1 MHLLSFSMGL
11 KKVQYRGQLFH
22 FNGLCLPHQRKK
34 SFMKEI
40 FSKIVYCSICKK
52 TILSQK
58 AAEIK
63 FYWYV
68 VCEAEV

>member
-1 MHLLSFSMGL
+1 
-11 KKVQYRGQLFH
+11 
-22 FNGLCLPHQRKK
+22 
-34 SFMKEI
+34 MKEI

-68 VCEAEV
+68 VCEGEV